1 MEKIRTL
8 VAHNDEKVKNEIIQ
22 SIKTLDFVELIGT
35 ANNGKETFDKIIDLK
50 PEMVFA
56 KFDMEEMN
64 GLEIIKKSKKNL
76 ENNTP
81 VFNFIEEDLS
91 EDILKEA
98 LETIGI
104 KMNALVMKPYQD
116 KVINILEEYKDFKNE
131 K

>member
-76 ENNTP
+76 ENNSP